1 MTTAATTG
9 HQLDDV
15 PCGYL
20 SFDDDGRVIAIN
32 RTLSRWLGMTVDAV
46 VGQSMER
53 LLAPGGAIFHQT
65 HFFPLLKLHGEVG
78 EVYLSLVTSAG
89 EKLPM
94 LVNAVHREVDGTARN
109 DCILVPMRQRHQ
121 FEGELVHARE
131 SAEVARDAK
140 SLFLSTLAYEVRNQ
154 LSSIS
159 ALADVM
165 YQEMHGPLT
174 DEQKED
180 LALILSVGKDIDH
193 LVDEVQRY
201 SRTEAGS
208 EPCQLQP
215 VALDQ
220 AFDSIESRTRTLW
233 QEKEIS
239 YARDDC
245 ASHPTVTADTI
256 LLHQI
261 LLNLLTNA
269 AKFTPAGGTVCCRF
283 LDAADSGMVRIEV
296 LDSGC
301 GIREEDLERVFE
313 PFVQV
318 PGTATTGGKG
328 VGLGLAI
335 SRKLAT
341 MIGGTLVAC
350 GGRDQGALF
359 VLELPQAQD

>member
-1 MTTAATTG
+1 MD
-9 HQLDDV
+9 HLLDDA

-20 SFDDDGRVIAIN
+20 SFDDDGLVIAIN
-32 RTLSRWLGMTVDAV
+32 RTLSRWLGMTTDAV
-46 VGQSMER
+46 VGRSMER

-78 EVYLSLVTSAG
+78 EIYLSLLTSVG
-89 EKLPM
+89 DKLPM
-94 LVNAVHREVDGTARN
+94 LVNAVRREVGGTPRN
-109 DCILVPMRQRHQ
+109 DCILVPMRQRHR

-140 SLFLSTLAYEVRNQ
+140 SLFLSTLAHEVRNQ
-154 LSSIS
+154 LASIS
-159 ALADVM
+159 ALTDVM
-165 YQEMHGPLT
+165 HQGMHGPLT
-174 DEQKED
+174 DEQQED

-220 AFDSIESRTRTLW
+220 AFDSVESRTRALW
-233 QEKEIS
+233 QADEIS
-239 YARDDC
+239 YEREDC
-245 ASHPTVTADTI
+245 ASRPMVVADPI

-269 AKFTPAGGTVCCRF
+269 AKFTPAGGAVCCRF
-283 LDAADSGMVRIEV
+283 LDVPDSGMIRIEV
-296 LDSGC
+296 CDTGC

-313 PFVQV
+313 PFVRV
-318 PGTATTGGKG
+318 PGKVTAGGKG
-328 VGLGLAI
+328 AGLGLAI
-335 SRKLAT
+335 SRQLAT
-341 MIGGTLVAC
+341 MMGGTLRAC